1 MPSFYSNHEKSSDYQ
16 QYHIGKTGLSFHF
29 TCSPL
34 IKNYILFWK
43 KEKPYKKLNMKY
55 IMENYFLGF
64 SSLCILAT
72 WLSV

>member
-1 MPSFYSNHEKSSDYQ
+1 MPSFYSNHKKSSDYQ

-34 IKNYILFWK
+34 LKKIKPFFEK
-43 KEKPYKKLNMKY
+43 KKKPMKKKWNVKC
-55 IMENYFLGF
+55 IMQNYFLGF

-72 WLSV
+72 